1 MMIRRAL
8 CLLLACQL
16 LLVQGL
22 LCRSCPASGAQQGHA
37 ADRPHI
43 HARSLIPAPSAELEL
58 KRCPCCQRR
67 PDRGAQ
73 PPASTMTN
81 GARSGAGDTD
91 DAVYLPAS
99 LVAEKAHR
107 NQPRPADLLSGPAIF
122 VAGLWVGGLLE
133 RRPEPALPP
142 SPCPARLAP
151 IYLLTLALLI

>member
-1 MMIRRAL
+1 MMIRRVL

-22 LCRSCPASGAQQGHA
+22 LCRSCPASGAQPGHA

-43 HARSLIPAPSAELEL
+43 HVRSLIPAPSAEPEL
-58 KRCPCCQRR
+58 KRCPCCQHRG
-67 PDRGAQ
+67 DRGAQ
-73 PPASTMTN
+73 PPASTMTS
-81 GARSGAGDTD
+81 GARSGAGDTE
-91 DAVYLPAS
+91 AVYLPAS

-122 VAGLWVGGLLE
+122 VPGLWADDLLK

-142 SPCPARLAP
+142 PPGRARLAP